1 MAVVLLGSLMIGK
14 VDAMNKLGAGIALIT
29 IAAFL
34 FGINY
39 LAISIS
45 AAGLIVRSCS

>member
-1 MAVVLLGSLMIGK
+1 
-14 VDAMNKLGAGIALIT
+14 MNKLGAGITLIA

-39 LAISIS
+39 LGISIF
-45 AAGLIVRSCS
+45 AAALMVRSGNDLTT